1 MMTSKIKTQFGSSQ
15 SKHDL
20 IEDSAG
26 PVCNNQEPD
35 YEKPIYQKP
44 MLIAYGDVRDITL
57 GPTLGTA
64 ESGCAGVFRPGSGL
78 PPGTCPP
85 GGN

>member
-1 MMTSKIKTQFGSSQ
+1 MTAKLNNESNVATAVATA
-15 SKHDL
+15 
-20 IEDSAG
+20 SAG
-26 PVCNNQEPD
+26 AGKAENPVGEPRLLE
-35 YEKPIYQKP
+35 YEKPV
-44 MLIAYGDVRDITL
+44 LISFGDVRDITL

-78 PPGTCPP
+78 PPGTTCPP

>member
-1 MMTSKIKTQFGSSQ
+1 MTAKLNNDSNAVAGLAGSS
-15 SKHDL
+15 K
-20 IEDSAG
+20 
-26 PVCNNQEPD
+26 PVGQDGERQLAE
-35 YEKPIYQKP
+35 YEKPV
-44 MLIAYGDVRDITL
+44 LISFGDVRDITL

-78 PPGTCPP
+78 PPGTTCPP